1 MKILIVTN
9 LFFPDRGGGASVFSD
24 LCFSLVQKGW
34 EVDVFTTYP
43 YYPEW
48 RKKSGRSVWAI
59 EREEIQGVRVWRHGI
74 YVPTKPGK
82 LVPRLAYEL
91 SFTLTLLRSLF
102 RGGTYDLVMVYCPM
116 LGAVAFTALRKIFR
130 REPIWLNVQD
140 IPADAAEASGIA
152 TSKLFSRLASQ
163 VQQALF
169 NVGDFWSTIS
179 PVMADRLREMMR
191 HRQPL
196 HVFPNWLNGSM
207 EQEIAALPNDKVGRA
222 PRNPLRLLY
231 AGNIGKKQGLLAFC
245 QALAATDAAFHFTI
259 CGDGSE
265 RGKIERFCQD
275 YGDKRFETRPFL
287 EEKDFVRALH
297 DTDIFVITEKSG
309 SGASFIPSKLIP
321 SIATGTPVLA
331 VCDKSGPLGREMD
344 GACLGLRMDWEGLSG
359 LADALNRL
367 QGDTET
373 FRKYQVNA
381 LQHARHYS
389 REHAVRRF
397 TELAQVYL
405 RGRAPR
411 NDCSFALSV

>member
-1 MKILIVTN
+1 M
-9 LFFPDRGGGASVFSD
+9 FSD
-24 LCFSLVQKGW
+24 LCFSLVQEGW

-48 RKKSGRSVWAI
+48 RRKSGRSAWAI
-59 EREEIQGVRVWRHGI
+59 EREDIQGVRVWRHGI

-102 RGGTYDLVMVYCPM
+102 RGGTYDLVMAYCPM

-152 TSKLFSRLASQ
+152 NSKLFSRLASQ

-169 NVGDFWSTIS
+169 NAGDVWSTIS
-179 PVMADRLREMMR
+179 PVMANRLRGMMR
-191 HRQPL
+191 RRQPL

-265 RGKIERFCQD
+265 RGTIERFCQD
-275 YGDKRFETRPFL
+275 YGDKRFEMRPFL
-287 EEKDFVRALH
+287 EEKEFVRALH

-321 SIATGTPVLA
+321 SISTGTPVLA
-331 VCDKSGPLGREMD
+331 VCDKSGPLGQEMD

-359 LADALNRL
+359 LADALNKL
-367 QGDTET
+367 QGDTKT

-381 LQHARHYS
+381 LQHARRYS

-397 TELAQVYL
+397 MELAQVYL

-411 NDCSFALSV
+411 NDCSFAPSV